1 MKRFLYIM
9 PAILI
14 LMLYALLTALAGG
27 ISGFQSIAVVNMGL
41 PVVAGVLLRKGK
53 WWGCLF
59 GIAMGGIMLCSGM
72 TAEPQMMLAFV
83 TGLILAAYFSAMGLV
98 CAADSKK
105 K

>member
-53 WWGCLF
+53 WWGCFF
-59 GIAMGGIMLCSGM
+59 GIALGALLLFNS
-72 TAEPQMMLAFV
+72 
-83 TGLILAAYFSAMGLV
+83 AAKAAVVIAVVLMVYYAVMGLV
-98 CAADSKK
+98 CALSQKK

>member
-53 WWGCLF
+53 WWGCFF
-59 GIAMGGIMLCSGM
+59 GIALGALLLFHSAATVGVVIAVVLMGYY
-72 TAEPQMMLAFV
+72 AV
-83 TGLILAAYFSAMGLV
+83 MGLV
-98 CAADSKK
+98 CALSQKK

>member
-14 LMLYALLTALAGG
+14 LILYALLTALAGG

-59 GIAMGGIMLCSGM
+59 GIALGVLLLFNS
-72 TAEPQMMLAFV
+72 
-83 TGLILAAYFSAMGLV
+83 AAKVAVVIAVVLMVYYAVMGLV
-98 CAADSKK
+98 CALSQKK

>member
-41 PVVAGVLLRKGK
+41 PVVAGVILRKGK

-59 GIAMGGIMLCSGM
+59 GIALGALLLFNS
-72 TAEPQMMLAFV
+72 
-83 TGLILAAYFSAMGLV
+83 AAKVAVVIAVVLMVYYAVMGLV
-98 CAADSKK
+98 CALSQKK

>member
-41 PVVAGVLLRKGK
+41 PVVAGVILRKGK

-59 GIAMGGIMLCSGM
+59 GIALGALLLFNS
-72 TAEPQMMLAFV
+72 
-83 TGLILAAYFSAMGLV
+83 AAKAAVVIAVVLMVYYAVMGLV
-98 CAADSKK
+98 CALSQKK

>member
-41 PVVAGVLLRKGK
+41 PVVAGVILRKGK

-59 GIAMGGIMLCSGM
+59 GIAMGALLLFNS
-72 TAEPQMMLAFV
+72 
-83 TGLILAAYFSAMGLV
+83 AAKAAVVIAVVLMVYYAVMGLV
-98 CAADSKK
+98 CALSQKK

>member
-59 GIAMGGIMLCSGM
+59 GIALGALLLFNS
-72 TAEPQMMLAFV
+72 
-83 TGLILAAYFSAMGLV
+83 AAKAAVVIAVVLMVYYAVMGLV
-98 CAADSKK
+98 CALSQKK